1 MKIDLR
7 FTLDTENEEQRKA
20 LSFYNSLRRKNRV
33 DVFVELTRK
42 FWDKEIID
50 GGESILVNQD
60 KELNNIPKSPTQK
73 LPASNNGNLKEA
85 NTTKKK
91 NPLFG

>member
-50 GGESILVNQD
+50 GGESILLNQD
-60 KELNNIPKSPTQK
+60 KESNNIQKSPTQN
-73 LPASNNGNLKEA
+73 LPASNNSNLKEV